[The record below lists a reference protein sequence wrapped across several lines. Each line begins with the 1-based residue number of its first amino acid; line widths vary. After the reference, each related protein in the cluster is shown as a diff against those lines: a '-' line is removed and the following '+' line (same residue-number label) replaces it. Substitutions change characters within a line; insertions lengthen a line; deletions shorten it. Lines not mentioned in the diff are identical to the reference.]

1 MLMIDGIHLATGN
14 STGLLRPGRSRVWS
28 RLTGDF
34 QDKLRKYPAPQIPNL
49 GIARESRED
58 GKQIRTGP
66 TLTRMGE
73 WALSASCCL
82 QPAGRHQCSFHSSLV
97 LDRAG
102 SGCLDPWFFGDFPS
116 SLIKT
121 ELSSIKHHEVKWID
135 FDKKDYFIFWFV
147 RQYQKCKIS
156 GKQEKEN
163 PLNIFLKGDELCLP
177 CCVLQK
183 KLLNQLVLF

>member
-1 MLMIDGIHLATGN
+1 MLMIDGIHLVTGD
-14 STGLLRPGRSRVWS
+14 STGLLKPGRSRVWS
-28 RLTGDF
+28 ILTGDF

-49 GIARESRED
+49 GIARENRED
-58 GKQIRTGP
+58 GKQIRTDP

-82 QPAGRHQCSFHSSLV
+82 QPAGWHQCSFHSSLV

-102 SGCLDPWFFGDFPS
+102 SGCLGPWFSGDFSS

-135 FDKKDYFIFWFV
+135 FWQEWLFYFLVCETISKMQNFW
-147 RQYQKCKIS
+147 
-156 GKQEKEN
+156 
-163 PLNIFLKGDELCLP
+163 
-177 CCVLQK
+177 
-183 KLLNQLVLF
+183 